1 MTIKKIINWIKGI
14 FVMQEKKEHIGFYIC
29 SLIDILG
36 QKEKLMKL
44 NDISLD
50 ESISIF
56 QQTYGNVNKFR
67 EYTNDSISF
76 VNQIKSKHN
85 FKNSFTSN
93 LIEMKSFSDL
103 ITSYVLLGNNEHK
116 LQFQG
121 IYFLLLSN
129 CEVFLKMLA
138 YGIALRGGIDLGM
151 AIKNDENELYGSAL
165 LNPYIIESK
174 VTKSIRIVIGQTL
187 YNYIQETSSNEYLND
202 KLLDLN
208 IRYAQLCKKLIKQD
222 TDGEYIL
229 DYLSDE
235 FKEMKSFTSYYEKA
249 KQFLDTEYNNL
260 RRKQEFDVAKKYQQ
274 AIKYF
279 ESKEID

>member
-1 MTIKKIINWIKGI
+1 VTIKKIINWIKGI
-14 FVMQEKKEHIGFYIC
+14 FVMQEKKEHIGFYVC

-85 FKNSFTSN
+85 FENSFTSN

-138 YGIALRGGIDLGM
+138 NGIALRGGIDLGM
-151 AIKNDENELYGSAL
+151 AMKNDENELYGSAL

-235 FKEMKSFTSYYEKA
+235 FKEMESFVICGKKA
-249 KQFLDTEYNNL
+249 KQFLDSEYNNL
-260 RRKQEFDVAKKYQQ
+260 RKKQEFDVAKKYQQ

>member
-14 FVMQEKKEHIGFYIC
+14 FGMQEKKEHIGFYVC

-103 ITSYVLLGNNEHK
+103 ITSYVSLGNNEHK

-138 YGIALRGGIDLGM
+138 NGIALRGGIDLGM
-151 AIKNDENELYGSAL
+151 AMKNDENELYGSAL

-222 TDGEYIL
+222 ADGEYIL

-235 FKEMKSFTSYYEKA
+235 FNQMERFTIYYEKA
-249 KQFLDTEYNNL
+249 KLFLDTEYNNL
-260 RRKQEFDVAKKYQQ
+260 RRKQEFDIAKKYQQ

-279 ESKEID
+279 ESNGIN

>member
-14 FVMQEKKEHIGFYIC
+14 FGMQEKKEHIGFYVC

-103 ITSYVLLGNNEHK
+103 ITSYVSLGNNEHK

-138 YGIALRGGIDLGM
+138 NGIALRGGIDLGM
-151 AIKNDENELYGSAL
+151 AMKNDENELYGSAL

-260 RRKQEFDVAKKYQQ
+260 RKKQEFDVAKKYQQ

-279 ESKEID
+279 ESKEIN